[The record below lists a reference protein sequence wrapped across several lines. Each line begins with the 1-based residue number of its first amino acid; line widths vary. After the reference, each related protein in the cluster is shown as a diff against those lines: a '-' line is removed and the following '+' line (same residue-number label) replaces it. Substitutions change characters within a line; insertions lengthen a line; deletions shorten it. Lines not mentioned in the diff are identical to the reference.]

1 MPLFEGAAL
10 AAMLAAIGI
19 ILIVGVITYAVIK
32 EKLRGKDF
40 FKATITNQSKTLG
53 VPVVTIDI
61 EDSYGNSVDELKL
74 ASIDGSNVTTKTNIY
89 KSEL

>member
-19 ILIVGVITYAVIK
+19 ILIVGIVTYAVIK

-40 FKATITNQSKTLG
+40 FKATIKNQSKTLG
-53 VPVVTIDI
+53 VPVVTINI
-61 EDSYGNSVDELKL
+61 EDNYGNSVDELKL
-74 ASIDGSNVTTKTNIY
+74 ASIDGANVTTGTNIY